1 MAQRKGFLAET
12 DTVNIVSGNTD
23 TSCHSQDFFQLKSLR
38 WKKKKKK
45 KEMVY
50 LNKAEKKR
58 SKSLTELLVALVS
71 GHSRAQLEAQRD
83 QTAQLQE

>member
-23 TSCHSQDFFQLKSLR
+23 SSCHSQDFFQLKSLR
-38 WKKKKKK
+38 WKKKK

>member
-12 DTVNIVSGNTD
+12 DTVNIVTGNTD
-23 TSCHSQDFFQLKSLR
+23 SSCHSQDFFQLKSLR
-38 WKKKKKK
+38 WKKKKK

-58 SKSLTELLVALVS
+58 SKSLIELLVALVS

>member
-23 TSCHSQDFFQLKSLR
+23 SSCHSQDFFQLKSLR